1 MVAYTP
7 NKGYSLPTVAG
18 DLNQWGVFLNQG
30 TSILDNNMGGQA
42 VVNVA
47 GSSDVTATS
56 AQAQNLVQSLTGV
69 LTGHISY
76 LLPNV
81 GSFYIINNATT
92 GNFNVTVKT
101 TGGGSI
107 GPIVPQNTQLAVYS
121 RGGNVWIMDGG
132 STGGTINNRIF
143 QGALTVASGGAYI
156 VGNSTVSGFLTATG
170 GLGVSAFGANIVGDS
185 IVSGFLTATG
195 GLGVSA
201 GGANIVGN
209 SIVSGFLTATG
220 GLGVSAGGANIV
232 GNSIVSGFLTVTGG
246 LDVSAFGA
254 NIVGNST
261 VWGLLTS
268 SGALTVSSGGAAITG
283 NSTVSGFLTATGGL
297 GVSAGGAYIVGNSA
311 ITGTLTVSVAG
322 TSGTQAVNYSQFTPT
337 WGSRTLTMLL
347 PGGVRRQSGSTLV
360 NTDGSGN
367 ASINFP
373 TVFGAADPTVVVQ
386 NGDATLTQTPVY
398 LIGQGDAAFQ
408 VVCPGRLSGTYR
420 VNWTAEGG
428 A

>member
-18 DLNQWGVFLNQG
+18 DTNQWGVFLNQG
-30 TSILDNNMGGQA
+30 TSILDSNMGGQA
-42 VVNVA
+42 IVNVA
-47 GSSDVTATS
+47 GAADVTATS

-69 LTGHISY
+69 LTGNISY

-92 GNFNVTVKT
+92 GAFTVTVKT

-132 STGGTINNRIF
+132 STGGTINNRTF
-143 QGALTVASGGAYI
+143 RGALTVESGGAYI

-201 GGANIVGN
+201 FGANIVGD

-220 GLGVSAGGANIV
+220 GLGVSA
-232 GNSIVSGFLTVTGG
+232 
-246 LDVSAFGA
+246 FGA
-254 NIVGNST
+254 N
-261 VWGLLTS
+261 
-268 SGALTVSSGGAAITG
+268 
-283 NSTVSGFLTATGGL
+283 
-297 GVSAGGAYIVGNSA
+297 IVGNSA

-337 WGSRTLTMLL
+337 FGSRTLTMLL

-367 ASINFP
+367 ANINFP
-373 TVFGAADPTVVVQ
+373 TVFGAVFPTVVVQ

-398 LIGQGDAAFQ
+398 LIGQGNAAFQ

-420 VNWTAEGG
+420 VNWTAEG
-428 A
+428 AA

>member
-18 DLNQWGVFLNQG
+18 DTNQWGVFLNQG
-30 TSILDNNMGGQA
+30 TSILDSNMGGQA
-42 VVNVA
+42 IVNVA
-47 GSSDVTATS
+47 GAADVTATS

-69 LTGHISY
+69 LTGNISY

-92 GNFNVTVKT
+92 GAFTVTVKT

-132 STGGTINNRIF
+132 STGGTINNRTF
-143 QGALTVASGGAYI
+143 RGALTVESGGAYI

-201 GGANIVGN
+201 
-209 SIVSGFLTATG
+209 
-220 GLGVSAGGANIV
+220 
-232 GNSIVSGFLTVTGG
+232 
-246 LDVSAFGA
+246 FGA
-254 NIVGNST
+254 N
-261 VWGLLTS
+261 
-268 SGALTVSSGGAAITG
+268 
-283 NSTVSGFLTATGGL
+283 
-297 GVSAGGAYIVGNSA
+297 IVGNSA

-337 WGSRTLTMLL
+337 FGSRTLTMLL

-367 ASINFP
+367 ANINFP
-373 TVFGAADPTVVVQ
+373 TVFGAVFPTVVVQ

-398 LIGQGDAAFQ
+398 LIGQGNAAFQ

-420 VNWTAEGG
+420 VNWTAEG
-428 A
+428 AA

>member
-7 NKGYSLPTVAG
+7 NRGYSLPTVAG

-69 LTGHISY
+69 LTGNISY

-92 GNFNVTVKT
+92 GAFTVTVKT

-132 STGGTINNRIF
+132 STGGTINNRTF
-143 QGALTVASGGAYI
+143 RGALTVESGGAYI

-170 GLGVSAFGANIVGDS
+170 GLGVNAFGANIVGDS
-185 IVSGFLTATG
+185 V
-195 GLGVSA
+195 
-201 GGANIVGN
+201 
-209 SIVSGFLTATG
+209 
-220 GLGVSAGGANIV
+220 
-232 GNSIVSGFLTVTGG
+232 VSGFLTVTAG
-246 LDVSAFGA
+246 LGVNAFGA
-254 NIVGNST
+254 NIVGNSVVT
-261 VWGLLTS
+261 
-268 SGALTVSSGGAAITG
+268 GALTVSTAGSSGNQVT
-283 NSTVSGFLTATGGL
+283 
-297 GVSAGGAYIVGNSA
+297 
-311 ITGTLTVSVAG
+311 
-322 TSGTQAVNYSQFTPT
+322 NYSQFAQVNGNP
-337 WGSRTLTMLL
+337 GYISL
-347 PGGVRRQSGSTLV
+347 PGGYRRAFGTSSVVLGANQATISFGTTITTVRKLTVSNGSAPTSQEYCTLL
-360 NTDGSGN
+360 GN
-367 ASINFP
+367 NSVQFILFVPNQ
-373 TVFGAADPTVVVQ
+373 AAGDYVVSWDV
-386 NGDATLTQTPVY
+386 
-398 LIGQGDAAFQ
+398 
-408 VVCPGRLSGTYR
+408 
-420 VNWTAEGG
+420 EGW